1 MIIIK
6 QNKMKHT
13 FFVTLLFF
21 CFALCNAQQF
31 IDKAV
36 IEYEVKTNVKKTM
49 GNNSWAE
56 MLKDQMPQF
65 KTGYF
70 TFTFADNK
78 SIFKFDRWDDKGKVP
93 EFLRRNDEEN
103 IWYFDYSNNK
113 FNMQKMVYGSTFNVE
128 DSIPQIDWKIT
139 NENREI
145 AGFNCRK
152 AVGKIMDSVYV
163 FAFYTDEITI
173 PGGPCSVS
181 GLPGM
186 ILGLTIPR
194 MYTSYIAT
202 KVMVQ
207 GVDGAAIKPVT
218 SKKNFT
224 YATLKTTIKD
234 RIKEWVSEDDDED
247 SKMWAN
253 QFLWNIYL

>member
-1 MIIIK
+1 MRRIII
-6 QNKMKHT
+6 
-13 FFVTLLFF
+13 LSAILFTVIISK
-21 CFALCNAQQF
+21 AQQF

-49 GNNSWAE
+49 GNSSWAE

-70 TFTFADNK
+70 TYTFADNK
-78 SIFKFDRWDDKGKVP
+78 SIYKFDRWDEKAKVP
-93 EFLRRNDEEN
+93 EFLRKSDEEN
-103 IWYFDYSNNK
+103 VWYFNFNTGRY
-113 FNMQKMVYGSTFNVE
+113 NMQKDVVGSKFNVD
-128 DSIPQIDWKIT
+128 DSIPVINWKLT

-173 PGGPCSVS
+173 PGGPCSVN

-194 MYTSYIAT
+194 MYVSFIAT
-202 KVMVQ
+202 KVSLA
-207 GVDGAAIKPVT
+207 GVNNAAIKPVEVKKYYTYT
-218 SKKNFT
+218 S
-224 YATLKTTIKD
+224 LKSTVKE

-247 SKMWAN
+247 GKMWMN
-253 QFLWNIYL
+253 QFMWNIFL